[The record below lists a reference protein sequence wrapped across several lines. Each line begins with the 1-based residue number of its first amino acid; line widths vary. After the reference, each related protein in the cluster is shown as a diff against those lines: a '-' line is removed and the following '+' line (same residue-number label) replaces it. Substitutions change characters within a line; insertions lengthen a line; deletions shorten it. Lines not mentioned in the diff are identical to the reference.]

1 MASQGIHSQAV
12 GLTYSVLEPHVILAA
27 GVSGT
32 LLSECLHM
40 HKSVISKNFEPTPC
54 PNHDSHLAF
63 GEIRPRAKLHKD
75 SLAGRTQARL
85 VSPGKAVPRG
95 PPSLSQHYSHGLC
108 PYKREL
114 IKKVRVRRAW
124 APGRTEDA
132 GPCLWSKVPDKRL
145 TNKAL
150 SQASGWPQGL
160 GEEGRGGG
168 EGLLPDLAMRTSG
181 WKDLG
186 TQATASRLGRDTG
199 WDRLETLMGCEGH
212 LAVPICPPLY
222 PKSKG
227 PGWVVCVFHV
237 RINPICFIF
246 FSVYFYMEP
255 KSDPQ
260 RY

>member
-32 LLSECLHM
+32 LLSECLRM
-40 HKSVISKNFEPTPC
+40 HKSVISKNFEPAPC

-75 SLAGRTQARL
+75 SLAGRTQAWL

-95 PPSLSQHYSHGLC
+95 PPSFSQHYSHGLC
-108 PYKREL
+108 LYKREL

-160 GEEGRGGG
+160 GEESGGGG
-168 EGLLPDLAMRTSG
+168 EGRRGGAPPRSSHA
-181 WKDLG
+181 
-186 TQATASRLGRDTG
+186 
-199 WDRLETLMGCEGH
+199 H
-212 LAVPICPPLY
+212 LRVE
-222 PKSKG
+222 G
-227 PGWVVCVFHV
+227 PGNTSYC
-237 RINPICFIF
+237 
-246 FSVYFYMEP
+246 
-255 KSDPQ
+255 KSTGLRCRVGQARDPHGLRGSPCCAHLSSALSQ
-260 RY
+260 V